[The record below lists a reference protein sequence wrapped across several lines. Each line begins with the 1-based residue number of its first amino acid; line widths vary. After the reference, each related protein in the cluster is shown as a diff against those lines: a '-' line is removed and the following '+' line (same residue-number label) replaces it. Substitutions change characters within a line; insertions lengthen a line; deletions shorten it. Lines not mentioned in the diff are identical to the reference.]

1 MFYYNGL
8 RNWPKIKGYLMDT
21 CLSAQDNFKI
31 LLDKFRI
38 KYRRERVPPLAGT
51 EGFEIALWKKSPL
64 RGYKSVL

>member
-8 RNWPKIKGYLMDT
+8 RNWPKIKGPLMDT
-21 CLSAQDNFKI
+21 CLCAQDNFKI

-38 KYRRERVPPLAGT
+38 KYSRERVLLLAGT
-51 EGFEIALWKKSPL
+51 GGGETTLWKKSLL

>member
-8 RNWPKIKGYLMDT
+8 RNWPKIKGPLMDT
-21 CLSAQDNFKI
+21 CLCAQDNFKI

-38 KYRRERVPPLAGT
+38 KYSRERVLPLAGT
-51 EGFEIALWKKSPL
+51 GGGETTLWKKLAL

>member
-8 RNWPKIKGYLMDT
+8 RNWPKIKGPLMDT
-21 CLSAQDNFKI
+21 CLCAQDNFKI

-38 KYRRERVPPLAGT
+38 KYSRERVLLLAGT
-51 EGFEIALWKKSPL
+51 GGETTLWKKLAL